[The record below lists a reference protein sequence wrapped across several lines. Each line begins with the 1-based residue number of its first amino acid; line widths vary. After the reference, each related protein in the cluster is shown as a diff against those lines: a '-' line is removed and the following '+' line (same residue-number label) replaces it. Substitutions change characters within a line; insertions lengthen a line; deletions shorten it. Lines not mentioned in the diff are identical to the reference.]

1 MLDKNTSTGD
11 LKMIRPRHQHGLGPD
26 FENLVRSQLKLDDN
40 WLIAASGI
48 EEIEHKTQREGIEVV
63 EKKTVAYCHIEA
75 SDKFKDEACAAAR
88 CPGCGGKMCRR
99 GYRELRAWQHLSVLG
114 QVFEIRAKMVRL
126 ECVECGQYSSQQAPW
141 ESPSK
146 HFTIALDEVVIKQV
160 IESGYSGAALM
171 LTMAVS
177 SLHKLISKRVL
188 GAHLKQD
195 WSRVTAIGVD
205 DYAIGEG
212 HEYLTIFSDIRNKQ
226 VLFVALGRA
235 HDTFKALLDEGKKH
249 GFRPANIVY
258 VSMDMGTGYIKGAK
272 LNFPKA
278 AIVFDKFHV
287 IKMANDKVDQ
297 IRRSEL
303 GKCTAVAR
311 GYLKGNAW
319 IYRKNEVN
327 LTEKERARFSK
338 IDLNSF
344 WTGKAYQARVS
355 LQAIYAM
362 PNKEEAA
369 IKLKEWIAW
378 VRELCVDSPSYFS
391 TPMQTLA
398 KTVETQTEGI
408 LSHWDSKLTTAFHEG
423 MHSAYSAVKRKARGL
438 GFDGMRTLLY
448 LHYGKLDFGFDLDAP
463 LHTTI
468 KIPKTIRLTS
478 VRKAKNAV
486 KEIA

>member
-1 MLDKNTSTGD
+1 
-11 LKMIRPRHQHGLGPD
+11 MIRPRHLHGLGPD
-26 FENLVRSQLKLDDN
+26 FENHVRLQLKLDDN
-40 WLIAASGI
+40 WSIVASGI
-48 EEIEHKTQREGIEVV
+48 EEIEIKTKSEGIEIRD
-63 EKKTVAYCHIEA
+63 KKSVAYCELEA
-75 SDKFKDEACAAAR
+75 SDKFKDEVAAAAR
-88 CPGCGGKMCRR
+88 CPGCSGQMCRR
-99 GYRELRAWQHLSVLG
+99 GYRENREWQHLPVIGLSFV
-114 QVFEIRAKMVRL
+114 IRAQMMRL
-126 ECVECGQYSSQQAPW
+126 QCFDCGQYSSLQAPW

-177 SLHKLISKRVL
+177 SLHKLTKKRV
-188 GAHLKQD
+188 GDAHQKQD

-212 HEYLTIFSDIRNKQ
+212 QQYLTIFSDIRNKQ
-226 VLFVALGRA
+226 VLFVALGRT
-235 HDTFKALLDEGKKH
+235 HETFKEFLDAGKKH
-249 GFRPANIVY
+249 GLIPGNIVY

-278 AIVFDKFHV
+278 ALVFDKFHV
-287 IKMANDKVDQ
+287 IMMANDKVDQ

-303 GKCTAVAR
+303 GKCTALAR

-327 LTEKERARFSK
+327 LTAKERERFAK

-344 WTGKAYQARVS
+344 WTGKSYQARVA
-355 LQAIYAM
+355 LQAIYAI
-362 PNKEEAA
+362 PEKELAA
-369 IKLKEWIAW
+369 AKLKEWVAW
-378 VRELCVDSPSYFS
+378 VRGLCLDSPAYFS

-398 KTVETQTEGI
+398 KTIEMQAEGI
-408 LSHWDSKLTTAFHEG
+408 LSHWDSKLTNAFHEG

-448 LHYGKLDFGFDLDAP
+448 LHYAKLDFGFDLDAP

-468 KIPKTIRLTS
+468 KIPKTIRLTQ
-478 VRKAKNAV
+478 VRKVKTSI

>member
-1 MLDKNTSTGD
+1 MGITG
-11 LKMIRPRHQHGLGPD
+11 GL
-26 FENLVRSQLKLDDN
+26 Q
-40 WLIAASGI
+40 
-48 EEIEHKTQREGIEVV
+48 
-63 EKKTVAYCHIEA
+63 
-75 SDKFKDEACAAAR
+75 
-88 CPGCGGKMCRR
+88 
-99 GYRELRAWQHLSVLG
+99 
-114 QVFEIRAKMVRL
+114 
-126 ECVECGQYSSQQAPW
+126 CGQYSSQQAPW

-177 SLHKLISKRVL
+177 SLHKLTKKRV
-188 GAHLKQD
+188 GDAHQKQD

-212 HEYLTIFSDIRNKQ
+212 QQYLTIFSDIRNKQ
-226 VLFVALGRA
+226 VLFVALGRT
-235 HDTFKALLDEGKKH
+235 HETFKEFLDAGKKP
-249 GFRPANIVY
+249 GLIPGNIVY

-278 AIVFDKFHV
+278 ALVFDKFHV
-287 IKMANDKVDQ
+287 IMMANDKVDQ

-303 GKCTAVAR
+303 GKCTALAR

-327 LTEKERARFSK
+327 LTAKERERFAK

-344 WTGKAYQARVS
+344 WTGKSYQARVA
-355 LQAIYAM
+355 LQAIYAI
-362 PNKEEAA
+362 PEKELAA
-369 IKLKEWIAW
+369 AKLKEWVAW
-378 VRELCVDSPSYFS
+378 VRGLCLDSPAYFS

-398 KTVETQTEGI
+398 KTIEMQAEGI
-408 LSHWDSKLTTAFHEG
+408 LSHWDSKLTNAFHEG

-448 LHYGKLDFGFDLDAP
+448 LHYAKLDFGFDLDAP
-463 LHTTI
+463 LHTTN
-468 KIPKTIRLTS
+468 KIPKTIRLTQ
-478 VRKAKNAV
+478 VRKVKTSI